1 MFFYLSKIFWWLVL
15 PINVVFLLLV
25 VGVVC
30 LVFQRRGLA
39 LTSMSVAVFI
49 YVVFGMLPIGSY
61 LLQTLEDRFPAVV
74 KMQDNIAG
82 IIVLGGTLNPVT
94 SEQRGQLMINGNVER
109 VLSLI
114 ELSKYYKNI
123 PIVYSGGSGLIGRPD
138 LKEAAMMKPLLQ
150 FLINN
155 PENLILENESR
166 NTFENAAFTKKVLG
180 DKSSGKWVLVTS
192 ARHMPRAVGAFRHQG
207 VDVLAYPVDYLTGKN
222 TQLGWSINP
231 AAGLNVFT
239 TSLHEWLGL
248 FAYYLTD
255 KTTELFPSP

>member
-15 PINVVFLLLV
+15 PVNVVFLLLV
-25 VGVVC
+25 IGVVC
-30 LVFQRRGLA
+30 LFLQRRRLA

-61 LLQTLEDRFPAVV
+61 LLQALEDRFPAVV

-82 IIVLGGTLNPVT
+82 IIVLGGALNPVI
-94 SEQRGQLMINGNVER
+94 SEQRGQLMINGNAER

-114 ELSKYYKNI
+114 ELSKQYNNV
-123 PIVYSGGSGLIGRPD
+123 PIIYSGGSGLIGRPD

-166 NTFENAAFTKKVLG
+166 NTFENAVLTRKVLG
-180 DKSSGKWVLVTS
+180 DKSSGKWLLVTS
-192 ARHMPRAVGAFRHQG
+192 ARHMPRAVGVFRRQG
-207 VDVLAYPVDYLTGKN
+207 FDVLAYPVDYITGKN
-222 TQLGWSINP
+222 AQFGLSINP
-231 AAGLNVFT
+231 ASGLSVFAA
-239 TSLHEWLGL
+239 SLHEWLGL